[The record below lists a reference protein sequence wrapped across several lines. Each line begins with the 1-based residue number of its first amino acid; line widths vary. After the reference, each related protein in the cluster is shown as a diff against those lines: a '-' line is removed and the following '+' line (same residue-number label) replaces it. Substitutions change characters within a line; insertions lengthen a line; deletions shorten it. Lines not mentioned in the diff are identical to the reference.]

1 MHLLLVYSFCDQSI
15 HVPQF
20 LFEYQHSGYG
30 CDLLTSRTTVLV
42 DGKFLR
48 MFQTENLFLKKTGL
62 SSSELQGQLEYS
74 CMVYLNTLSQQA
86 ENLFFPLFLIVAK
99 CYM

>member
-1 MHLLLVYSFCDQSI
+1 
-15 HVPQF
+15 
-20 LFEYQHSGYG
+20 
-30 CDLLTSRTTVLV
+30 
-42 DGKFLR
+42 

-86 ENLFFPLFLIVAK
+86 ENLFLPLFLIVAK